1 MYLAS
6 ANEVNVVHK
15 SRFLNMEVEKLIQ
28 LNKIELFFTHKLN
41 YFLFL
46 LFPVPISTFL
56 QAIKNFPSQ
65 LASFPLSFS
74 QLQLA
79 SHLFSTAVHHV
90 RLDFLREPHLAT
102 L

>member
-1 MYLAS
+1 MCLAN
-6 ANEVNVVHK
+6 ADEVNAVHK
-15 SRFLNMEVEKLIQ
+15 SRRKKSHPIKFKRELLLTNLII
-28 LNKIELFFTHKLN
+28 L
-41 YFLFL
+41 FLFYFQF
-46 LFPVPISTFL
+46 LFRHFFFFHL

-65 LASFPLSFS
+65 LAAFPSSFS

-79 SHLFSTAVHHV
+79 SHLFSTAIHHV